1 MQSSS
6 VACPSE
12 TDSYSRLLE
21 TLHNIT
27 FGARAAPCSTAQA
40 ELAQSEGENIEPT
53 RCNLWCR
60 ACLQVCGQSE
70 GYNIVRREIIEHHKS
85 FPRCLSIEFLC
96 PTRVSKMLVRFLH
109 SLFVHN
115 YGDRVGLFFLPCLV
129 RVHICTA
136 AYDHSQGQNLC
147 CMVVEGGPVP

>member
-21 TLHNIT
+21 TLPCL
-27 FGARAAPCSTAQA
+27 GPGLLPAA
-40 ELAQSEGENIEPT
+40 LHRQSWHSLRGKT
-53 RCNLWCR
+53 SNLQGVICGVRNR